1 MARALIAR
9 SSTPKTAVSRGQTQ
23 GHGCSGRRYPAATG
37 VPRLGAEI
45 TPVEPAPGHA
55 GEGSAVTSNDTP
67 SWGIEPVPERLRV
80 LGTLDGLLL
89 WSNLSVSLLVI
100 VAGAFLVLP
109 ADQFGLA
116 LSLPVA
122 LGAIVA
128 AAVVGNFLL
137 GLGGLI
143 GADARVPTMVL
154 LRAPLGRRGSYLPTA
169 LNVVQCLGWSVFELI
184 IIATGAS
191 ALSEQLFGFGGV
203 PFWKIVFGCVA
214 TALALLGPV
223 GFVRKFV
230 RKFAIWVVIAS
241 LVYLAWWSLHG
252 RHPVAL
258 WHRGG
263 SHAFWP
269 GFDLVLASIISW
281 TPLVA
286 DYTRFSRTRR
296 DGFIGA
302 GVGYFLPTVPLFA
315 LGAVIALSRH
325 ISDAP
330 GLLTA
335 VAAGGAASLLAL
347 LALTVDESD
356 EAFANVYS
364 GAVSLQNLIPRVPQR
379 ILVGG
384 VAGIATVGALV
395 VDLRNYQPFLY
406 LLGSFFV
413 PLFAVLLA
421 DWLLS
426 GRHYSRDDVFRV
438 PELRIEM
445 VGAWLTGFCVYQ
457 WLYPQ
462 GPSWWTSL
470 VAHTSP
476 HALPWGGASLP
487 SFLVAFGLAA
497 LARALSR
504 RPILAS
510 A

>member
-1 MARALIAR
+1 MLDD
-9 SSTPKTAVSRGQTQ
+9 T
-23 GHGCSGRRYPAATG
+23 
-37 VPRLGAEI
+37 
-45 TPVEPAPGHA
+45 
-55 GEGSAVTSNDTP
+55 DTP

-80 LGTLDGLLL
+80 LGIFDGFLL
-89 WSNLSVSLLVI
+89 WANLSVSLLVI

-109 ADQFGLA
+109 ADQYGLA

-122 LGAIVA
+122 FGAIVA
-128 AAVVGNFLL
+128 AAVAGNLLL

-154 LRAPLGRRGSYLPTA
+154 MRAPLGRRGSYLPTG
-169 LNVVQCLGWSVFELI
+169 LNIAQCLGWSVFELI

-191 ALSEQLFGFGGV
+191 ALSQQVLGIGGV
-203 PFWKIVFGCVA
+203 AFWKILFGVVA
-214 TALALLGPV
+214 TVLAFLGPV
-223 GFVRKFV
+223 GFVRRYV
-230 RKFAIWVVIAS
+230 RKFAVWVVIAS
-241 LVYLAWWSLHG
+241 LLYITWWSLHG
-252 RHPVAL
+252 QHPVAL

-286 DYTRFSRTRR
+286 DYTRFSTTRSS
-296 DGFIGA
+296 GFWGS
-302 GVGYFLPTVPLFA
+302 GLGYFVPTIPLFG
-315 LGAVIALSRH
+315 LGAVIAMSRQ

-335 VAAGGAASLLAL
+335 VAAGGAASILAL

-364 GAVSLQNLIPRVPQR
+364 GAVSLQNLLPAVPQR
-379 ILVGG
+379 LLVGA
-384 VAGIATVGALV
+384 VAAISTVGALL

-421 DWLLS
+421 DWLLA
-426 GRHYSRDDVFRV
+426 GRHYRPDDVFRGA
-438 PELRIEM
+438 EWRFEM
-445 VGAWLTGFCVYQ
+445 LAAWLAGFCLYQ
-457 WLYPQ
+457 WLSPQ
-462 GPSWWTSL
+462 GPSWWTDL
-470 VAHTSP
+470 VAHAHP

-487 SFLVAFGLAA
+487 SFAAAFLLAA
-497 LARALSR
+497 IARTLARVPALQR
-504 RPILAS
+504 A
-510 A
+510 

>member
-1 MARALIAR
+1 VNE
-9 SSTPKTAVSRGQTQ
+9 S
-23 GHGCSGRRYPAATG
+23 
-37 VPRLGAEI
+37 
-45 TPVEPAPGHA
+45 
-55 GEGSAVTSNDTP
+55 DTP

-80 LGTLDGLLL
+80 LGVLDGLLL

-109 ADQFGLA
+109 TSELGLG

-122 LGAIVA
+122 VGAIVA
-128 AAVVGNFLL
+128 AAVVGNILL

-154 LRAPLGRRGSYLPTA
+154 MRAPLGRRGSYLPTA
-169 LNVVQCLGWSVFELI
+169 LNIAQCLGWSVFELI

-203 PFWKIVFGCVA
+203 PFWKILFGAIA
-214 TALALLGPV
+214 TALAFLGPV
-223 GFVRKFV
+223 GFVRRYV
-230 RKFAIWVVIAS
+230 RKFAIWIVVAS
-241 LVYLAWWSLHG
+241 LLYLCWWSLHG
-252 RHPVAL
+252 QHPVGL
-258 WHRGG
+258 WHRAGA
-263 SHAFWP
+263 HAFWP
-269 GFDLVLASIISW
+269 GFDLVLASVISW

-286 DYTRFSRTRR
+286 DYTRFARSRRAAFWGT
-296 DGFIGA
+296 GI
-302 GVGYFLPTVPLFA
+302 GYFVPTVPLFA
-315 LGAVIALSRH
+315 LGAVIALSRD

-330 GLLTA
+330 ALLTA
-335 VAAGGAASLLAL
+335 IAAGGAASVLAL

-364 GAVSLQNLIPRVPQR
+364 GAVSLQNLVPRVPQR
-379 ILVGG
+379 LLVAA
-384 VAGIATVGALV
+384 VASTATVGALV

-421 DWLLS
+421 DWLLA
-426 GRHYSRDDVFRV
+426 GRHYEPSHVFAA
-438 PELRIEM
+438 PEVRPEM
-445 VGAWLTGFCVYQ
+445 LGAWLAGFCLYQ
-457 WLYPQ
+457 WLAPV
-462 GPSWWTSL
+462 GPGWWTSL
-470 VAHTSP
+470 VAHTHP
-476 HALPWGGASLP
+476 HASPWGGASLP
-487 SFLVAFGLAA
+487 SFAVAFGLAA